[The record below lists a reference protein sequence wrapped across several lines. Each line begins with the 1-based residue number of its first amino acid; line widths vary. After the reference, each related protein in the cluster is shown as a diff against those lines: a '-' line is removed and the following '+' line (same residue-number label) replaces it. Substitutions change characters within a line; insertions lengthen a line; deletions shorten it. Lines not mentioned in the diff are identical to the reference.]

1 LPRLGE
7 GADSGTVVQ
16 VLVKEGDLIEK
27 DQPIIE
33 LENEKAVA
41 SIPATQSGTVERI
54 HVSEGQEIA
63 AGDLILSLST
73 GQKKKEEAP
82 QEKKPKAEKEP
93 EREEEEEEAEAGEER
108 EEEAEQK
115 AKAEADEQAEEKPA
129 AVVKPGVPPPA
140 APSVRK
146 IAHDLG
152 IDLRR
157 VRGSKRG
164 GRIVMRD
171 LRKYIEQLQKI
182 AFEEKLGPG
191 REVAL
196 PLDFEQ
202 WGPVRREAMSG
213 VRKAVSHKME
223 QAWASVPHVT
233 QFHEADITGLLALK
247 EKYEPA
253 YEEKGTRLTLT
264 SFVLKALGRVLK
276 ERPIF
281 NASLDQ
287 NSGQIVYKDYI
298 HIGVAV
304 DTEYGLVVPVIR
316 DVDKRSM
323 FDLSKDLEQLGAK
336 ARARK
341 LSADAMRG
349 GSFTL
354 SNQGGMGGGNFT
366 PIINVP
372 EVAILGV
379 ARSVKTP
386 VVRDDKIEP
395 RVMLPLALSYDHR
408 VIAGASAVHFI
419 CALVDA
425 LENFSEEDVK
435 PQ

>member
-1 LPRLGE
+1 VEIRLPKLGE

-16 VLVKEGDLIEK
+16 ILVKEGDQVEK
-27 DQPIIE
+27 DEPIIE

-63 AGDLILSLST
+63 VGDLILSLSI

-82 QEKKPKAEKEP
+82 REKEPEAEKEP
-93 EREEEEEEAEAGEER
+93 EREEEEKEEKEAQAEV
-108 EEEAEQK
+108 EEEAH
-115 AKAEADEQAEEKPA
+115 ALAE
-129 AVVKPGVPPPA
+129 PGVPPPA

-146 IAHDLG
+146 IAHDLS

-157 VRGSKRG
+157 VRGSERG

-171 LRKYIEQLQKI
+171 LRDYIAQLEEI
-182 AFEEKLGPG
+182 AFKEKGAPA
-191 REVAL
+191 REGAPAV
-196 PLDFEQ
+196 DFEQ

-213 VRKAVSHKME
+213 VRKAVSRKMT
-223 QAWASVPHVT
+223 QSWISVPHVT
-233 QFHEADITGLLALK
+233 QFDEADITGLLALK
-247 EKYEPA
+247 KKYNAA

-264 SFVLKALGRVLK
+264 SFVLKALVPVLK

-281 NASLDQ
+281 NASLDPDA
-287 NSGQIVYKDYI
+287 GQIVYKDYL

-304 DTEYGLVVPVIR
+304 DTEHGLVVPVIR
-316 DVDKRSM
+316 DADKKSM
-323 FDLSKDLEQLGAK
+323 FDLSKELEQLGAK
-336 ARARK
+336 ARDRK
-341 LSADAMRG
+341 LSADARRG
-349 GSFTL
+349 GSFTV
-354 SNQGGMGGGNFT
+354 SNQGGIGGGHFT

-379 ARSVKTP
+379 ARGAKKP

-395 RVMLPLALSYDHR
+395 RVVLPLSLSYDHR
-408 VIAGASAVHFI
+408 VIDGASAAHFI
-419 CALVDA
+419 CALVKA

-435 PQ
+435 LD

>member
-1 LPRLGE
+1 VEIRLPKLGE

-16 VLVKEGDLIEK
+16 ILVKEGDQVEK
-27 DQPIIE
+27 DEPIIE

-63 AGDLILSLST
+63 VGDLILSLSI
-73 GQKKKEEAP
+73 GQKKKEKAP
-82 QEKKPKAEKEP
+82 REKEPEAEKEP
-93 EREEEEEEAEAGEER
+93 EREEEEKEAQAEV
-108 EEEAEQK
+108 EEEA
-115 AKAEADEQAEEKPA
+115 AALAE
-129 AVVKPGVPPPA
+129 PGVPPPA

-146 IAHDLG
+146 IAHDLS

-157 VRGSKRG
+157 VRGSERG

-171 LRKYIEQLQKI
+171 LRDYIAQLQEI
-182 AFEEKLGPG
+182 AFKEKGTPA
-191 REVAL
+191 REGAPAV
-196 PLDFEQ
+196 DFEQ

-213 VRKAVSHKME
+213 VRKAVSRKMI
-223 QAWASVPHVT
+223 QSWISVPHVT
-233 QFHEADITGLLALK
+233 QFDEADITGLLALK
-247 EKYEPA
+247 KKYNAA

-264 SFVLKALGRVLK
+264 SFVLKALVPVLK

-281 NASLDQ
+281 NASLDPDA
-287 NSGQIVYKDYI
+287 GQIVYKDYL

-304 DTEYGLVVPVIR
+304 DTEHGLVVPVIR
-316 DVDKRSM
+316 DADKKSM
-323 FDLSKDLEQLGAK
+323 FDLSKELEQLGAK
-336 ARARK
+336 ARDRK

-349 GSFTL
+349 GSFTV
-354 SNQGGMGGGNFT
+354 SNQGGIGGGHFT

-379 ARSVKTP
+379 ARGAKKP

-395 RVMLPLALSYDHR
+395 RVVLPLSLSYDHR
-408 VIAGASAVHFI
+408 VIDGASAAHFI
-419 CALVDA
+419 CALVKA

-435 PQ
+435 LD

>member
-1 LPRLGE
+1 MEIRLPKLGE

-16 VLVKEGDLIEK
+16 ILVKEGDQVEK
-27 DQPIIE
+27 DEPIIE

-63 AGDLILSLST
+63 VGDLILSLSI

-82 QEKKPKAEKEP
+82 REKEPEAEKEP
-93 EREEEEEEAEAGEER
+93 EREEEEKEAPAEAKKEEAPAEV
-108 EEEAEQK
+108 EEEAP
-115 AKAEADEQAEEKPA
+115 ALAE
-129 AVVKPGVPPPA
+129 PGVPPPA

-146 IAHDLG
+146 IAHDLS

-157 VRGSKRG
+157 VRGRERG

-171 LRKYIEQLQKI
+171 LRDYIAQLQEI
-182 AFEEKLGPG
+182 AFKEKGTPA
-191 REVAL
+191 REGAPAV
-196 PLDFEQ
+196 DFEQ

-213 VRKAVSHKME
+213 VCKAVSRKMT
-223 QAWASVPHVT
+223 QSWISVPHVT
-233 QFHEADITGLLALK
+233 QFDEADITGLLALK
-247 EKYEPA
+247 KKYNA
-253 YEEKGTRLTLT
+253 GYEEKGTRLTLT
-264 SFVLKALGRVLK
+264 SFVLKALVPVLK

-281 NASLDQ
+281 NASLDPDA
-287 NSGQIVYKDYI
+287 GQIVYKDYL

-304 DTEYGLVVPVIR
+304 DTGHGLVVPVIR
-316 DVDKRSM
+316 DADKKSM
-323 FDLSKDLEQLGAK
+323 FDLSKELEQLGAK
-336 ARARK
+336 ARDRK

-349 GSFTL
+349 GSFTV
-354 SNQGGMGGGNFT
+354 SNQGGIGGGHFT

-379 ARSVKTP
+379 ARGAKKP

-395 RVMLPLALSYDHR
+395 RVVLPLSLSYDHR
-408 VIAGASAVHFI
+408 VIDGASAAHFI
-419 CALVDA
+419 CALVKA

-435 PQ
+435 LD